1 MDFDGMEVFNDEVT
15 NCNDLIKRYE
25 FESCPLLSRATRDYF
40 IQWDVNVFLNNL
52 HSNPNRL
59 TSIYKA

>member
-25 FESCPLLSRATRDYF
+25 FESFLSVAITCNKRLFYSMRCKR
-40 IQWDVNVFLNNL
+40 FLE
-52 HSNPNRL
+52 
-59 TSIYKA
+59 

>member
-1 MDFDGMEVFNDEVT
+1 MDFEVFNDEVT

-40 IQWDVNVFLNNL
+40 IQ
-52 HSNPNRL
+52 
-59 TSIYKA
+59 

>member
-1 MDFDGMEVFNDEVT
+1 MDFEVFNDEVT

-52 HSNPNRL
+52 HSNPNGL